1 MEKGRLMMIIIIVL
15 LVLLLGT
22 VTAVSIYVLNL
33 INTNN
38 QAIADGSAAITEQ
51 KTLDINDMT
60 EVLIGEITTNLR
72 PGADGKEHSVMIEVN
87 LRYDKTDEEQATAFS
102 ELLAANM
109 NVARWIALS
118 SISDRT
124 KEDIDDIDRLA
135 MLGDEIKDKLQ
146 VEFKSQLIQDVYFS
160 DKYVQ

>member
-15 LVLLLGT
+15 LVVLLGT
-22 VTAVSIYVLNL
+22 VVAVSIYVLNL

-38 QAIADGSAAITEQ
+38 QALADGTAAITEQ
-51 KTLDINDMT
+51 KTLDINDMA
-60 EVLIGEITTNLR
+60 EVFIGEITTNLQ

-87 LRYDKTDEEQATAFS
+87 LRYDKTDEETATAFG

-109 NVARWIALS
+109 NVARWISLS
-118 SISDRT
+118 CISDRT

-160 DKYVQ
+160 HNYTN

>member
-15 LVLLLGT
+15 LVVLLGT

-33 INTNN
+33 INSNN

-60 EVLIGEITTNLR
+60 EVPIGTITTNLL
-72 PGADGKEHSVMIEVN
+72 PGADGEAHSVRIEVN
-87 LRYDKTDEEQATAFS
+87 LRYDKTNEEEATAFG

-109 NVARWIALS
+109 NIARWISLS
-118 SISDRT
+118 CISDRT

-146 VEFKSQLIQDVYFS
+146 VEFKSELIQDVYFS
-160 DKYVQ
+160 DKYVN